1 MSDTSTNLNFR
12 KSSYSGGQTQDCVEV
27 ADFPGGS
34 AVRDT
39 QHRELGFLAFPGAE
53 WAALLFTAQKAR

>member
-1 MSDTSTNLNFR
+1 MFTSESHLQFR
-12 KSSYSGGQTQDCVEV
+12 KSSYSSAKGQDCVEV

-39 QHRELGFLAFPGAE
+39 QNREAGYLAFGSAE
-53 WAALLFTAQKAR
+53 WDALLKVAARA